1 VIIGS
6 SPHLLTPLAA
16 ASAAR
21 LLGRPWVFEVRDF
34 WPSSLVDLG
43 ALRAGSRAHRALEAL
58 ERRLYRRADAI
69 VSVPPVGQERL
80 AEVGVTPRE
89 FAHIPNSTDSERT
102 SSAPLPP
109 TLIEAFRDL
118 GERLVIVY
126 AGALGVAQD
135 LPVVLDGVAEL
146 RTNDPEVYERVGFLF
161 VGDGVDRGAAESRA
175 QELGLHSVRF
185 HGPVDKAVVSTVLE
199 RADACL
205 LTLASADVFKYG
217 LSPNK
222 LFDYFAAGKPVL
234 IAADHPTIVDESDA
248 GIRYRAAD
256 PAAFAKAVAQ
266 MAQLPP
272 DRRAAMGKRGRELV
286 RTRYSVSAVTDQ
298 YEELLQ
304 RVVAQHRA

>member
-1 VIIGS
+1 
-6 SPHLLTPLAA
+6 LTALAA

-43 ALRAGSRAHRALEAL
+43 ALQAGGRAHRALESL
-58 ERRLYRRADAI
+58 ERRLYGQADAI
-69 VSVPPVGQERL
+69 VSVPPRGQERL
-80 AEVGVTPRE
+80 AEVGVVPRE
-89 FAHIPNSTDSERT
+89 LVHIPNSTDATGRAT
-102 SSAPLPP
+102 SPLPR
-109 TLIEAFRDL
+109 TLNDALQEL

-146 RTNDPEVYERVGFLF
+146 RAADPETYERVGFLF
-161 VGDGVDRGAAESRA
+161 VGDGVQRAAAQSRA

-185 HGPVDKAVVSTVLE
+185 HGPVDKAIVSSLLE

-205 LTLASADVFKYG
+205 LSLAAADVFKYG

-222 LFDYFAAGKPVL
+222 LFDYLAAGKPVL
-234 IAADHPTIVDESDA
+234 IAADYPTVVDESNL
-248 GIRYRAAD
+248 GVRYRPGD
-256 PAAFAKAVAQ
+256 PRAFAQAIRKVAQ
-266 MAQLPP
+266 LSPEE
-272 DRRAAMGKRGRELV
+272 RAAMGLRGQELV
-286 RTRYSVSAVTDQ
+286 RTKYSVSAVVDQ
-298 YEELLQ
+298 YEELLE

>member
-1 VIIGS
+1 
-6 SPHLLTPLAA
+6 
-16 ASAAR
+16 
-21 LLGRPWVFEVRDF
+21 VFEVRDF

-43 ALRAGSRAHRALEAL
+43 ALQADGRAHRALEAL
-58 ERRLYRRADAI
+58 ERRLYKHAAGI
-69 VSVPPVGQERL
+69 VSVPPRGQERL
-80 AEVGVTPRE
+80 AEVGIISKE

-102 SSAPLPP
+102 TSAPLPA
-109 TLIEAFRDL
+109 TLSEILWDD

-135 LPVVLDGVAEL
+135 LPVVLDGIAAL
-146 RTNDPEVYERVGFLF
+146 RANDPEIYERVGFLF
-161 VGDGVDRGAAESRA
+161 VGDGVHREMAEARA
-175 QELGLHSVRF
+175 KALALYSVRF
-185 HGPVDKAVVSTVLE
+185 HAPVDKAVVSTLLA

-234 IAADHPTIVDESDA
+234 IAADYPTIVDDNDA
-248 GIRYRAAD
+248 GIRYKAGD
-256 PAAFAKAVAQ
+256 PAAFAQAVAR
-266 MAQLPP
+266 MAQLP
-272 DRRAAMGKRGRELV
+272 REQRAAMGERGRELV
-286 RTRYSVSAVTDQ
+286 RTRYAVSAVADQ